1 MDFFNRYNEDQ
12 KLAEQRH
19 GKFLNETK
27 ELLNDEFKGFD
38 FEVGEKKFRYGI
50 KNPSSVAED
59 QSNIN
64 NFVKKFLDSEGNVK
78 DARGYHKAMYAA
90 QNVDKIINH
99 FYEQG
104 KTDGIKTVVEG
115 SKNPSADGPR
125 PTAGG
130 DQFIGGFKVKALD
143 GVSTSK
149 LRINKSKFN

>member
-1 MDFFNRYNEDQ
+1 
-12 KLAEQRH
+12 
-19 GKFLNETK
+19 
-27 ELLNDEFKGFD
+27 
-38 FEVGEKKFRYGI
+38 
-50 KNPSSVAED
+50 
-59 QSNIN
+59 
-64 NFVKKFLDSEGNVK
+64 
-78 DARGYHKAMYAA
+78 MYAA

>member
-1 MDFFNRYNEDQ
+1 MNTKVLTIITVLFFS
-12 KLAEQRH
+12 
-19 GKFLNETK
+19 LNHI
-27 ELLNDEFKGFD
+27 
-38 FEVGEKKFRYGI
+38 V
-50 KNPSSVAED
+50 
-59 QSNIN
+59 
-64 NFVKKFLDSEGNVK
+64 
-78 DARGYHKAMYAA
+78 HA